1 MTSIKSHIKNLL
13 PGETWKWLHNT
24 RAYVALTSYR
34 SGARKAEE
42 RVRQKKEPLNVLF
55 FVLYESMWKYD
66 YLFQLML
73 RDANFN
79 PMILVCP
86 VANNG
91 KEYMQKSMRQCATY
105 FEQKGYPCVRAYDE
119 KTDSYVDPMQYELD
133 IIFFTRPYETEVDSR
148 YWRDRFKD
156 TLTCYVNY
164 LYVSNNEPWSCANYF
179 HQSLWRYYLEYPA
192 LLKQI
197 NEFLSPYGLN
207 GRVVGYPLFDVFWMH
222 KVSDKDWP
230 ISGKRRKRIIWAPHF
245 SITAHTGIN
254 AFSTFEQYY
263 DFMPKLAE
271 KYRDEI
277 EIVFKPHPVLKSSLY
292 TDERWG
298 KERTDAYYAQ
308 WANGEN
314 TAFVDGAYVGL
325 FLSSDAMIHDC
336 HSFTVE
342 YLAVNKPAMFLD
354 SGKTDNQLNGAGK
367 EARACYYKGYSA
379 KDIERFICDVVL
391 GGKDELNEKRAA
403 FAKEYIEAPNGKL
416 AAENI
421 IDDLLK
427 SLGRKC

>member
-1 MTSIKSHIKNLL
+1 MKLKAYIKQLISRDL
-13 PGETWKWLHNT
+13 WMWMHNT
-24 RAYVALTSYR
+24 RVQLAMIPFRRGYH
-34 SGARKAEE
+34 KAEK
-42 RVRQKKEPLNVLF
+42 RVRQKREPLNVLF

-66 YLFQLML
+66 SLFQMML
-73 RDANFN
+73 NDANFN
-79 PMILVCP
+79 PKILVCP

-91 KEYMQKSMRQCATY
+91 EEYRRKVMRQCAAY
-105 FEQKGYPCVRAYDE
+105 FEQKGYPCIRAYDE
-119 KTDSYVDPMQYELD
+119 ETDCYWEPKQYEPD
-133 IIFFTRPYETEVDSR
+133 IIFLTRPYEKEVDPR

-192 LLKQI
+192 LQKQI
-197 NEFLSPYGLN
+197 EEFLSPYSLN
-207 GRVVGYPLFDVFWMH
+207 GRVVGYPLFDAFRMY

-230 ISGKRRKRIIWAPHF
+230 ISGKHRKRIIWAPHF
-245 SITAHTGIN
+245 SITGHTGIN

-263 DFMPKLAE
+263 DYMLVMAE
-271 KYRDEI
+271 KFKDEI
-277 EIVFKPHPVLKSSLY
+277 EIVFKPHPLLKACLY
-292 TDERWG
+292 EADDWG
-298 KERTDAYYAQ
+298 KERTDTYYAQ

-314 TAFVDGAYVGL
+314 TAYVDGAYVGL
-325 FLSSDAMIHDC
+325 FLASDAMIHDC

-354 SGKTDNQLNGAGK
+354 SGKTEHQLNGAGK
-367 EARACYYKGYSA
+367 EARACYYKGYS
-379 KDIERFICDVVL
+379 KEDIERFVRKVVL
-391 GGKDELNEKRAA
+391 GGKDELKEKRAA
-403 FAKEYIEAPNGKL
+403 FAKEYIMAPNGKL

-421 IDDLLK
+421 IDDLLN